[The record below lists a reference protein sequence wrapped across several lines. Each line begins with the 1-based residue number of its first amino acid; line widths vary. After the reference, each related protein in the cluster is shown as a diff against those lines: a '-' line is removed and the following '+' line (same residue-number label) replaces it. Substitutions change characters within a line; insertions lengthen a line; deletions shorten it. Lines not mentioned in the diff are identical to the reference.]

1 MKFLVPLLGKTRESY
16 LAAGIQDYANRVRR
30 FFPVELP
37 VLKEKH
43 SRNQPRNVVSK
54 NDARLLLEKG
64 KGAGVRVALDPRGK
78 TLDSEGVAALLTK
91 WDDRGAQLVCFY
103 IGGHLGLHDSVLD
116 DAELVLSLS
125 RLTYT
130 HEMTRLILLEQ
141 LYRACTIN
149 AGHNYHK

>member
-1 MKFLVPLLGKTRESY
+1 MKFIIPLLGKTREPY
-16 LAAGIQDYANRVRR
+16 LAAGIQDYADRVRR

-43 SRNQPRNVVSK
+43 SRNQSRGVVSK

-64 KGAGVRVALDPRGK
+64 KGAGVRVALDPTG
-78 TLDSEGVAALLTK
+78 TTIDSEGLAALLTK
-91 WDDRGAQLVCFY
+91 WDDRGTQVGCFY
-103 IGGHLGLHDSVLD
+103 IGGHLGLHASVLD

-125 RLTYT
+125 RLTFT